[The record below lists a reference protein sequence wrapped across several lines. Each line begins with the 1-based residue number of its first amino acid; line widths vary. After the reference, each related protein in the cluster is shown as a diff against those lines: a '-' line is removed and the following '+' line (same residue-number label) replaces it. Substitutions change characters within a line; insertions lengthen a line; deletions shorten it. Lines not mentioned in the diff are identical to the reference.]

1 MPTITVADARVP
13 YRVEGTGPALV
24 LVHGVGPGAA
34 MWDGVLDRFTSHRTV
49 VLPDLSGGDAAAD
62 GGGPLTVETL
72 AAQVAAVVEDA
83 GTGPAD
89 VLGFS
94 LGAPVAT
101 AVAGLWP
108 DLVRRLVAVAGV
120 AGPGDEYVRQM
131 VAAWLAVAGDAEAF
145 GRYSTLLA
153 YSRAFMNRAG
163 RDAIE
168 QSHGFMRPTRD
179 RLRQVDL
186 VGRVDVRSLLPR
198 VAAPTLVVGA
208 RDDATLPVEN
218 HREFST
224 GIAGA
229 EYVEL
234 ESGHVVMAERPDE
247 FLEHVEEFLSRP

>member
-1 MPTITVADARVP
+1 MPTISVSGARIP
-13 YRVEGTGPALV
+13 YRVEGSGPALV

-34 MWDGVLDRFTSHRTV
+34 MWDGVLDRFTGHRTV
-49 VLPDLSGGDAAAD
+49 VLPDLAGGDAASDD
-62 GGGPLTVETL
+62 GASLTVETL
-72 AAQVAAVVEDA
+72 AAQVAAVIEDA

-101 AVAGLWP
+101 AVAGLRP

-120 AGPGDEYVRQM
+120 AGPDDEYVRQM
-131 VAAWLAVAGDAEAF
+131 VAAWLAVAGDVGAF

-153 YSRAFMNRAG
+153 YSREFMNRAG
-163 RDAIE
+163 HDVVE
-168 QSHGFMRPTRD
+168 QSHGFMTPTPD

-186 VGRVDVRSLLPR
+186 VRRVDVRPLLAR
-198 VAAPTLVVGA
+198 IAAPTLVIGA
-208 RDDATLPVEN
+208 RHDATLPVEN
-218 HREFST
+218 HRAFST

-234 ESGHVVMAERPDE
+234 DSGHIVMAERPDE
-247 FLEHVEEFLSRP
+247 FVEHVEDFLSRP